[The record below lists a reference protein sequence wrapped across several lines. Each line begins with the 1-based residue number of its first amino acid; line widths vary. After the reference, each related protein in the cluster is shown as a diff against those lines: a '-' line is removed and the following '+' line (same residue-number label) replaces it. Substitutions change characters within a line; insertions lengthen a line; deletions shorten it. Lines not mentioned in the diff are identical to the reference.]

1 MRHYL
6 ALILILFLTTP
17 VFAEKATP
25 PTPPPARVKT
35 APLQSSL
42 ASPTQT
48 FVGSLYFDRISQLST
63 EVSGRVDK
71 VHFREGELVKKGQ
84 ILVELNTDF
93 IDKELMRIQSMIEL
107 TQAQLDHSK
116 KDLDRYQQL
125 LEKQAAS
132 ATAYDQLYYAVAE
145 IRAQKAAYVA
155 ELESTQIKKNKSTIR
170 APFDG
175 RILEK
180 TIDVGNWTTTGS
192 PIARIGAL
200 SDIFI
205 QVPTSETLLPFST
218 IGQQVDVWLP
228 ATNQH
233 LKGIHK
239 GFRPVVDAQTKNI
252 YSRIQL
258 ESIDLPFENMSA
270 EVSLATNTASDQL
283 FVPRD
288 ALVTFNGQKFIY
300 SIKDGKAA
308 IIPIEI
314 VSFSGDKAAI
324 KSPHIQAGMPI
335 VIEGNERLRPDQPV
349 TVIED

>member
-6 ALILILFLTTP
+6 ALVLILCISTP
-17 VFAEKATP
+17 VFAA
-25 PTPPPARVKT
+25 PPAAPPALVKT
-35 APLQSSL
+35 AQLQSSL
-42 ASPTQT
+42 AAPTQS
-48 FVGSLYFDRISQLST
+48 FVGTLYFDRISQLSS
-63 EVSGRVDK
+63 EVSGRADK
-71 VHFREGELVKKGQ
+71 VLFREGDLVKKGQ
-84 ILVELNTDF
+84 VLVELNTDF
-93 IDKELMRIQSMIEL
+93 IEKELMRVQSMIDL
-107 TQAQLDHSK
+107 TQAKLDHSK
-116 KDLDRYQQL
+116 KDLARYQQL
-125 LEKQAAS
+125 LKQQATS
-132 ATAYDQLYYAVAE
+132 PTAYDQLFYSVAE
-145 IRAQKAAYVA
+145 IKAEKAAYIT
-155 ELESTQIKKNKSTIR
+155 ELESTQIKKDKSVIL
-170 APFDG
+170 APFNG

-180 TIDVGNWTTTGS
+180 NIAIGNWATTGS

-258 ESIDLPFENMSA
+258 EQITQPFENMSA
-270 EVSLATNTASDQL
+270 EVSLPTNTKSEQL
-283 FVPRD
+283 LVPRD
-288 ALVTFNGQKFIY
+288 ALVTFNGQKFVY
-300 SIKDGKAA
+300 SIKEGKAA

-314 VSFSGDKAAI
+314 VSFSGDQAAI
-324 KSPHIQAGMPI
+324 KSPYIQAGMPI